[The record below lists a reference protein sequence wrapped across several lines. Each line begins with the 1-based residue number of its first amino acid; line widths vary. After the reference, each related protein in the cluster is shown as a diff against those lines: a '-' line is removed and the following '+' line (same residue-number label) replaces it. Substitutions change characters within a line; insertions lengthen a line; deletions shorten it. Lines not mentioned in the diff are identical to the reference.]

1 MLWRNVVDLFT
12 RSGGWMG
19 SDDRAPVEVVVLR
32 AIGASF
38 LGLMI
43 IATATTAPSPSPH
56 GHGLL
61 VSVGLVAV
69 AFGVFGASPR
79 KELSQ
84 ERRIAALVTIALG
97 GSLLM
102 YAQPHGIWEAAPYY
116 IAIVAAMRLERRV
129 GAITVLVCIVPFVVV
144 AAATGNAG
152 GVGGALVGAVPWY
165 FVMRLMSSMRE
176 KHNELL
182 ASREAEARTAAIA
195 ARGRLAREMHD
206 VLAHSLSALAL
217 QLESTR
223 LLAHD
228 RGVDADVSRAIDQAH
243 HLAAGG
249 LEEAR
254 QAISAVR
261 GTDLPGPE
269 RLQALARAFEEQSG
283 LPVSVEVRGTPREL
297 APDARLAV
305 YRTAQEAL
313 TNVRRHSLAD
323 RVAVRLE
330 YEDEA
335 TVLSIEDHGVRGVPV
350 AVGAVAG
357 PGGYGLTGMRERAEL
372 LGGHLLAEPCD
383 DGFRVRLWL
392 PAA

>member
-1 MLWRNVVDLFT
+1 
-12 RSGGWMG
+12 MG
-19 SDDRAPVEVVVLR
+19 SNDRAPVEIVVLR

-43 IATATTAPSPSPH
+43 VATVATAPSPSPH

-61 VSVGLVAV
+61 VSLGLVTV

-84 ERRIAALVTIALG
+84 ERRIAALLAIALG
-97 GSLLM
+97 GALLM

-116 IAIVAAMRLERRV
+116 IAIVAAMRLERRT
-129 GAITVLVCIVPFVVV
+129 GAITVLVCVVPFVVV
-144 AAATGNAG
+144 AVITGNSG
-152 GVGGALVGAVPWY
+152 GVGGALAGAVPWY
-165 FVMRLMSSMRE
+165 FIMRLLSSMRE

-182 ASREAEARTAAIA
+182 ASREAEARAAAIA

-228 RGVDADVSRAIDQAH
+228 RGVDPEVARAIDQAH

-254 QAISAVR
+254 QAIATTR
-261 GTDLPGPE
+261 GEKLPGPE
-269 RLQALARAFEEQSG
+269 RLEGLARSFEEQSG
-283 LPVSVEVRGTPREL
+283 LPVSVEVHGTPREL
-297 APDARLAV
+297 PPDARLAL

-323 RVAVRLE
+323 RVVVRLE
-330 YEDEA
+330 YDEGA
-335 TVLSIEDHGVRGVPV
+335 TSLSIEDHGAHGVPA
-350 AVGAVAG
+350 AVGAPAG

-372 LGGHLLAEPCD
+372 LGGHLLAEPTD

-392 PAA
+392 PAT